1 MFDTLVILYLFLSG
15 AAAGALFVMSA
26 WSLAFH
32 RKGQTHQ
39 YRLTRAF
46 KSLMARCYTIGLGAL
61 VFSMLCLL
69 WDLGTPEDAL
79 SLFTKPHA
87 TVITFGAYALLLE
100 MLVGM
105 ALALANLF
113 DLSAITGRMRKVLE
127 VLCCL
132 CSLAVMVYTGVFLAS
147 NASVP
152 FWNTWAL
159 VALFPFSSLSA
170 GISLVLLIDYFIKG
184 QTLLL
189 RAARPLQK
197 AHVAFLLTEAALLA
211 AFLAIALSNPAAHK
225 SVALLTSP
233 NLLSTSAIG
242 VVGMGVV
249 IPFLFEAYTL
259 RAKECRTIPLSD
271 VVCLFGGLCLR
282 YVIVLCGVH

>member
-1 MFDTLVILYLFLSG
+1 
-15 AAAGALFVMSA
+15 MSA

-32 RKGQTHQ
+32 RKGHAPQ
-39 YRLTRAF
+39 YRLAQAF
-46 KSLMARCYTIGLGAL
+46 KSLMSRCYTISLGILA
-61 VFSMLCLL
+61 FSMLCLF
-69 WDLGTPEDAL
+69 WDLGTPAGAL
-79 SLFTKPHA
+79 ALFTKPHM
-87 TVITFGAYALLLE
+87 TVITFGAYALLAEL
-100 MLVGM
+100 LICL
-105 ALALANLF
+105 ALALTNLF
-113 DLSAITGRMRKVLE
+113 DLSLVSGRMRKALE
-127 VLCCL
+127 ILCCL

-159 VALFPFSSLSA
+159 VALFPFSSLST
-170 GISLVLLIDYFIKG
+170 GIALVLLIDYFIKG

-197 AHVAFLLTEAALLA
+197 THVAFLLTEAALLA

-225 SVALLTSP
+225 SVALLMSP
-233 NLLSTSAIG
+233 DILPTALIG

-249 IPFLFEAYTL
+249 TPLLFETYTL
-259 RAKECRTIPLSD
+259 KAKECRTIPLSD
-271 VVCLFGGLCLR
+271 AVCLLGGLCLR